1 VTAPPVFKDHFSGQS
16 DAYQKYRPDYPPAL
30 FEWLASQAPAR
41 RLAIDVAAGNGQAAV
56 ALAPYFDRVIATEPS
71 AAQLRE
77 ARAHPRVEYR
87 QEAAEAIAVASGAA
101 DLLTAAQAAH
111 WFDWPRFCLE
121 AARVLRPGGVLAIWS
136 YGICHVLPAIDR
148 LVGDFSRD
156 VVGPYWPRERRHVDE
171 AYRDLVLPFPL
182 IQAPD
187 FEMQT
192 HWDAAAMLGYLDTWS
207 AVRRCRARTGRDPL
221 RLLAEPLRQ
230 FWGDG
235 IRDMRWPLTLRA
247 GRA

>member
-16 DAYQKYRPDYPPAL
+16 DAYQKYRPDYPSAL
-30 FEWLASQAPAR
+30 FEWLASQAPSR
-41 RLAIDVAAGNGQAAV
+41 RLAIDVATGNGQAAI
-56 ALAPYFDRVIATEPS
+56 ALAQYFEQVIATEPS
-71 AAQLRE
+71 AAQLSK
-77 ARAHPRVEYR
+77 ARPHDRVEYR
-87 QEAAEAIAVASGAA
+87 QEAAEAISVNAGAA

-111 WFDWPRFCLE
+111 WFEWPRFCVE
-121 AARVLRPGGVLAIWS
+121 AARVLRSGGLLAVWN
-136 YGICHVLPAIDR
+136 YGNCRVLPAIDR

-171 AYRDLVLPFPL
+171 AYRDLALPFAS
-182 IQAPD
+182 IDAPE

-192 HWDAAAMLGYLDTWS
+192 RWDAAAMLGYLDTWS

-221 RLLAEPLRQ
+221 LLVAGPLRQ
-230 FWGDG
+230 AWGDRL
-235 IRDMRWPLTLRA
+235 RDTRWPLTLKA